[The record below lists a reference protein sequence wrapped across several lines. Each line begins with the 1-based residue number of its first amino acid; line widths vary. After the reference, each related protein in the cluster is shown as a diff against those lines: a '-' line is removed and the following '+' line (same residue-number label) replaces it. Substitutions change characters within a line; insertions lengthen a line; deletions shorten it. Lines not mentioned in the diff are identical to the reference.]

1 MVLASNVDELNFLAA
16 RLETLSAGERA
27 ELNAALQAPQSELF
41 SIGRIT
47 DFPEN
52 VDYYVHLPEV
62 HGPAQLGD
70 YYLNRSGMVDMP
82 EEWKGG
88 IDTAQFGRYVAQQEQ
103 GVFTQYGYLVKSGDE
118 WQKVHEGQPVPEEY
132 RVLSFPS
139 PEILRDAANITTP
152 IQSEPQPQKVLP
164 IILNGKD
171 SAERMKEITDRL
183 ETGIQQLFDS
193 DRYKA
198 YLTTMAKFH
207 NYSFNNTLL
216 IAMQGGQLVAGFN
229 KWKDTFHRTVKK
241 GEKGI
246 KILAPAPYK
255 VKQKME
261 KLDEQ
266 GKPILDKDGKPL
278 TEEKTVQIPA
288 FKVVSVFDVS
298 QTEGEPLPSIAVD
311 ELSGSVQDYTAY
323 YQSDFAYDIKM
334 LRESARSD
342 QPEDKLLLW
351 LSRPSGTFCFR
362 ERDVLLKDT
371 QAYNTW
377 KFCGEQTHDR
387 ILAYAVELTG
397 TANGTLQG
405 NLYELDYQQHFQHIR
420 DAALPVGSNRLI
432 YESGMREI
440 GLKEHF
446 DSRSDKYFGEFV
458 RYEMQPRDPELL
470 QAAIRQEQR
479 SRESAQPGDFKE
491 HLAALHTG
499 LIEAEA
505 QRIAADMKWLAA
517 PNSPDKNHFMV
528 EVSPY
533 FTKLASSRDTD
544 QLLAMLPYKSMHLSS
559 VKDRFGIYALVDK
572 KENRDRGIRK
582 PRASVRK
589 QLSET
594 KQAASPK
601 KAAARSKQHEM
612 KV

>member
-1 MVLASNVDELNFLAA
+1 MQKFENMDVI
-16 RLETLSAGERA
+16 
-27 ELNAALQAPQSELF
+27 AALEAIMHQ
-41 SIGRIT
+41 
-47 DFPEN
+47 N
-52 VDYYVHLPEV
+52 
-62 HGPAQLGD
+62 
-70 YYLNRSGMVDMP
+70 
-82 EEWKGG
+82 
-88 IDTAQFGRYVAQQEQ
+88 
-103 GVFTQYGYLVKSGDE
+103 
-118 WQKVHEGQPVPEEY
+118 
-132 RVLSFPS
+132 
-139 PEILRDAANITTP
+139 
-152 IQSEPQPQKVLP
+152 
-164 IILNGKD
+164 
-171 SAERMKEITDRL
+171 
-183 ETGIQQLFDS
+183 
-193 DRYKA
+193 
-198 YLTTMAKFH
+198 
-207 NYSFNNTLL
+207 
-216 IAMQGGQLVAGFN
+216 
-229 KWKDTFHRTVKK
+229 
-241 GEKGI
+241 
-246 KILAPAPYK
+246 
-255 VKQKME
+255 
-261 KLDEQ
+261 
-266 GKPILDKDGKPL
+266 
-278 TEEKTVQIPA
+278 
-288 FKVVSVFDVS
+288 
-298 QTEGEPLPSIAVD
+298 
-311 ELSGSVQDYTAY
+311 TAY

-334 LRESARSD
+334 LREAARSD

-397 TANGTLQG
+397 AANGTVQG

-420 DAALPVGSNRLI
+420 EAALPVGANRLI

-440 GLKEHF
+440 GPKEHF
-446 DSRSDKYFGEFV
+446 DSRPDKYFGEFV

-479 SRESAQPGDFKE
+479 SREPARPSDFKE

-505 QRIAADMKWLAA
+505 QRIVADMKRLAA

-544 QLLAMLPYKSMHLSS
+544 QLLAMLPYKSLHLSS
-559 VKDRFGIYALVDK
+559 VKDRFGIYALIDK
-572 KENRDRGIRK
+572 NENKGIHK

-601 KAAARSKQHEM
+601 KAAARSKKHEM
-612 KV
+612 EV